1 MPTMTDA
8 IEALARHVTHTRFAD
23 LSSEAVMAAKT
34 FFLDTL
40 GVCLAGTR
48 APYAASVHTT
58 VSGWGSGS
66 EATVLGLGHKLPATS
81 AAMVNA
87 FHTHS
92 QEYDCVHEAAV
103 VHPLTTIQSAVL
115 AHAERCGGL
124 SGQSVI
130 LALALGV
137 DVATCIGMAAQTGL
151 TFFRPATAGVFGVTA
166 ALGKLRGLDVAA
178 LVDAFGLAY
187 AQAAGNMQAH
197 VEGGPALALQMACA
211 AAAGMRA
218 VDLAQAGFPGPHEV
232 LEGPFGYFRL
242 YEGAWDTGPV
252 WAALGRVWRITEV
265 SHKPFPTGRATHG
278 GIDGIVQLRRRH
290 AIQPEDV
297 ERLLLRAPPLIHAL
311 VGRPLQPE
319 MLVNYARLCFQY
331 VGAVALVSG
340 QVEVD
345 DFHPERLADAR
356 LHAIGQRLEVVIDD
370 NPDPNALGPQVVV
383 ARLSDGSEYA
393 VDVPHT
399 LGSPERPLLRAQHL
413 DKFRRCVASNMQTLA
428 PDTSE
433 QLIAQV
439 DRLEDVPDV
448 RTLIELTH
456 PIA

>member
-48 APYAASVHTT
+48 APYAASVRTT

-115 AHAERCGGL
+115 AYAERCGGL

-151 TFFRPATAGVFGVTA
+151 TFFRPATGRLWTFATPVRPPSLNEGSSRP
-166 ALGKLRGLDVAA
+166 LRT
-178 LVDAFGLAY
+178 
-187 AQAAGNMQAH
+187 
-197 VEGGPALALQMACA
+197 
-211 AAAGMRA
+211 
-218 VDLAQAGFPGPHEV
+218 PHQV
-232 LEGPFGYFRL
+232 RF
-242 YEGAWDTGPV
+242 
-252 WAALGRVWRITEV
+252 
-265 SHKPFPTGRATHG
+265 
-278 GIDGIVQLRRRH
+278 QLR
-290 AIQPEDV
+290 
-297 ERLLLRAPPLIHAL
+297 LRIRSASSPN
-311 VGRPLQPE
+311 Q
-319 MLVNYARLCFQY
+319 ARYILP
-331 VGAVALVSG
+331 
-340 QVEVD
+340 VD
-345 DFHPERLADAR
+345 QSPT
-356 LHAIGQRLEVVIDD
+356 
-370 NPDPNALGPQVVV
+370 P
-383 ARLSDGSEYA
+383 DGS
-393 VDVPHT
+393 
-399 LGSPERPLLRAQHL
+399 S
-413 DKFRRCVASNMQTLA
+413 
-428 PDTSE
+428 
-433 QLIAQV
+433 
-439 DRLEDVPDV
+439 
-448 RTLIELTH
+448 
-456 PIA
+456 